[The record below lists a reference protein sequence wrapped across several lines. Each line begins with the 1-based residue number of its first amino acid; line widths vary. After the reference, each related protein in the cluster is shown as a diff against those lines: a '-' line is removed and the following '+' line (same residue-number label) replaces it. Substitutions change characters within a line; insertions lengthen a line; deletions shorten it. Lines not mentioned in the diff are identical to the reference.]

1 MHIGIDSRLPY
12 HQVGGISA
20 YIVNLINA
28 LSELDSEHQFTVFH
42 SRKDRRDYVSPQM
55 KGFNR
60 ADLWTP
66 CHHRLERWTLGAE
79 IKRHQLDLFHSP
91 DFIPPAYGAPCR
103 IITVHDLNFLLY
115 PEFLT
120 AESRRYYNGQIQWA
134 VDTADHILADSNHTR
149 RDLIERL
156 MVDPERI
163 TTVHL
168 AAGSVFTVEHSSVAV
183 NETLAQ
189 FRLESGYVLFVG
201 TLSPRKN
208 VETIL
213 DAFELLV
220 NEADM
225 NVQLVLAGSKGWLAD
240 DLFASLRDS
249 AVSDRIVH
257 LTGLEDSQMAHIY
270 SRAGVLVIPSLYEGF
285 GLPALEAMHCGCPV
299 IASNRSSLPEVVGE
313 AGILLNP
320 MDVVAWADNIARV
333 LEEPKERQRLVALGA
348 KQARN
353 FSWQKT
359 AAETL
364 AVYEKCSD

>member
-1 MHIGIDSRLPY
+1 
-12 HQVGGISA
+12 
-20 YIVNLINA
+20 
-28 LSELDSEHQFTVFH
+28 
-42 SRKDRRDYVSPQM
+42 
-55 KGFNR
+55 
-60 ADLWTP
+60 
-66 CHHRLERWTLGAE
+66 
-79 IKRHQLDLFHSP
+79 
-91 DFIPPAYGAPCR
+91 
-103 IITVHDLNFLLY
+103 
-115 PEFLT
+115 
-120 AESRRYYNGQIQWA
+120 
-134 VDTADHILADSNHTR
+134 VDTADHVLADSNHTR
-149 RDLIERL
+149 QDLIERL
-156 MVDPERI
+156 MVVPERI

-168 AAGSVFTVEHSSVAV
+168 AAGSVFTVEHSPETVSD
-183 NETLAQ
+183 TLAR
-189 FRLESGYVLFVG
+189 FRLQPGYVLFVG

-213 DAFELLV
+213 DAFELMV
-220 NEADM
+220 MEADIDAK
-225 NVQLVLAGSKGWLAD
+225 LVLAGSKGWLAD